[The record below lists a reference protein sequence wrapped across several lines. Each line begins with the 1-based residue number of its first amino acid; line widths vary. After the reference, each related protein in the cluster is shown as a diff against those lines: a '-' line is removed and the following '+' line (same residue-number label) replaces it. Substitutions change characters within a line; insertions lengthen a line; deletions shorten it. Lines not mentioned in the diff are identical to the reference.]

1 VTESIVPHG
10 PVNPATPLVP
20 ARGDARFSRLV
31 VTRLL
36 ERLRDATLVVTDDH
50 GEHRYG
56 AGAPEIHV
64 RINDPRVYSS
74 LLRSGASGF
83 GETYVDGWWDC
94 DDLTNLVRV
103 VVGNMSWISG
113 HLDRW
118 ARATAPLLTPLRALS
133 GTDKVKDRENIRAHY
148 DLSNDFFELM
158 LDETMSY
165 SCAFFDDP
173 SVSLADASRAK
184 LDRICRKLDLG
195 PNDHLIEIG
204 TGWGGLA
211 IHAASKYGCRVTT
224 TTISDAQF
232 DYATRRVADAGLAD
246 RVDVRNQD
254 YRDLTG
260 VYDKLVSVEMIE
272 AIGWRQLNTFFST
285 CASLLRPEGVM
296 GLQAIVID
304 DRSYERA
311 KRSEDFIKRQIFP
324 GGFLPSIEAMIH
336 SMTST
341 TDLRV
346 LDVEDIGRHYA
357 ETLSRWRE
365 NLIVHAEAVEQL
377 NLGER
382 FHRLWDLYLSYCE
395 GAFLE
400 RHISDVQMILARD
413 GWRGPLG
420 AMTARA

>member
-1 VTESIVPHG
+1 VTESIVP
-10 PVNPATPLVP
+10 PSPASSP
-20 ARGDARFSRLV
+20 AADVLASRSGRLARLV
-31 VTRLL
+31 VTHLL
-36 ERLRDATLVVTDDH
+36 ERISDATVVITDDH
-50 GEHRYG
+50 GERRYG
-56 AGAPEIHV
+56 AGTPEVNVQIH
-64 RINDPRVYSS
+64 DPRVYSA
-74 LLRSGASGF
+74 LLRGGSSGL
-83 GETYVDGWWDC
+83 GETYVEGWWDC
-94 DDLTNLVRV
+94 DDLTTLVRV
-103 VVGNMSWISG
+103 LVRNMSWISG

-118 ARATAPLLTPLRALS
+118 ARTTAPLLAPLRALS
-133 GTDKVKDRENIRAHY
+133 GVDKKKDRENIRAHY
-148 DLSNDFFELM
+148 DIGNDFFELM

-184 LDRICRKLDLG
+184 IDRICRKLDLG
-195 PNDHLIEIG
+195 PKDHLVEIG

-232 DYATRRVADAGLAD
+232 DYATRRVANAGLAD
-246 RVDVRNQD
+246 RVVVLNQD

-272 AIGWRQLNTFFST
+272 AVGWRQLDTFFST
-285 CASLLRPEGVM
+285 CASLLRPDGVM

-304 DRSYERA
+304 DRSYERT
-311 KRSEDFIKRQIFP
+311 KRSSDFIKDQIFP
-324 GGFLPSIEAMIH
+324 GGFLPSLEAMIN
-336 SMTST
+336 STSKH

-365 NLIVHAEAVEQL
+365 NLRVHAEAVALL

-382 FHRLWDLYLSYCE
+382 FHRLWSLYLSYCE

-400 RHISDVQMILARD
+400 RHISDVQMIFARD
-413 GWRGPLG
+413 RWRGSLG
-420 AMTARA
+420 AMTTRA

>member
-1 VTESIVPHG
+1 MTESIVPHG
-10 PVNPATPLVP
+10 PANPATLP
-20 ARGDARFSRLV
+20 ATAHGDARFSRLV
-31 VTRLL
+31 LTRLL
-36 ERLRDATLVVTDDH
+36 GRLRDGTRVITDDH
-50 GEHRYG
+50 GTRRYG
-56 AGAPEIHV
+56 AGLPEIHV

-74 LLRSGASGF
+74 LLRSGSSGF
-83 GETYVDGWWDC
+83 GETYVEGWWDC

-103 VVGNMSWISG
+103 VVHNMSWISG

-118 ARATAPLLTPLRALS
+118 ARTTAPLLAPLRALS
-133 GTDKVKDRENIRAHY
+133 GIDKVKDRENIRAHY

-173 SVSLADASRAK
+173 SVALADASRAK

-195 PNDHLIEIG
+195 PDDHVLEIG

-224 TTISDAQF
+224 TTISDAQY
-232 DYATRRVADAGLAD
+232 DYATRRVAEAGLAD
-246 RVDVRNQD
+246 RVVVLNQD

-272 AIGWRQLNTFFST
+272 AVGWRQLDTFFST

-311 KRSEDFIKRQIFP
+311 KRREDFIKHQIFP
-324 GGFLPSIEAMIH
+324 GGFLPSLEAMID
-336 SMTST
+336 ST
-341 TDLRV
+341 TAKTDLRV
-346 LDVEDIGRHYA
+346 VDVEDIGRHYA

-365 NLIVHAEAVEQL
+365 NLVVHAEAVEQL

-382 FHRLWDLYLSYCE
+382 FHRLWDMYLSYCE

-400 RHISDVQMILARD
+400 RHISDVQMVFARD
-413 GWRGPLG
+413 SWRGPLG
-420 AMTARA
+420 TMTARA

>member
-1 VTESIVPHG
+1 VLASRSG
-10 PVNPATPLVP
+10 RLA
-20 ARGDARFSRLV
+20 RLV
-31 VTRLL
+31 VTHLL
-36 ERLRDATLVVTDDH
+36 ERISDATVVITDDH
-50 GEHRYG
+50 GERRYG
-56 AGAPEIHV
+56 AGTPEVNVHIH
-64 RINDPRVYSS
+64 DPRVYSA
-74 LLRSGASGF
+74 LLRGGSSGL
-83 GETYVDGWWDC
+83 GETYVEGWWDC
-94 DDLTNLVRV
+94 DDLTTLVRV
-103 VVGNMSWISG
+103 LVRNMSWISG

-118 ARATAPLLTPLRALS
+118 ARTTAPLLTPLRALS
-133 GTDKVKDRENIRAHY
+133 GVDKKKDRENIRAHY
-148 DLSNDFFELM
+148 DIGNDFFELM

-184 LDRICRKLDLG
+184 IDRICRKLDLG
-195 PNDHLIEIG
+195 PKDHLVEIG

-232 DYATRRVADAGLAD
+232 DYATRRVANAGLAD
-246 RVDVRNQD
+246 RVVVLNQD

-272 AIGWRQLNTFFST
+272 AVGWRQLDTFFST
-285 CASLLRPEGVM
+285 CASLLRPDGVM

-304 DRSYERA
+304 DRSYERT
-311 KRSEDFIKRQIFP
+311 KRSSDFIKNQIFP
-324 GGFLPSIEAMIH
+324 GGFLPSLEAMIN
-336 SMTST
+336 STSKH

-365 NLIVHAEAVEQL
+365 NLHVHAEAVALL

-382 FHRLWDLYLSYCE
+382 FHRLWSLYLSYCE

-400 RHISDVQMILARD
+400 RHISDVQMIFARD
-413 GWRGPLG
+413 RWRGSLG
-420 AMTARA
+420 AMTTRA